1 MTSSGVGSHRM
12 SAAPIP
18 SGPKGPP
25 LVGHLFAFRRD
36 PLAFLSRVARDYPGD
51 VVRFRPGPRDVYL
64 LKHPDL
70 IKDVLVTHQHDFSK
84 SRGLEWAKLFL
95 GEGLL
100 TSEGEFH
107 TRQRRLAQ
115 PAFHRQRIGAYAD
128 DMVRRTVRA
137 REGWSA
143 GQVLDVDGEM
153 MRLTLAVVSSSL
165 FGTDV
170 AASADEVREDL
181 ASIIALFPRFSLPLF
196 GLIQKLPLPSNVR
209 FDRAVARLDALV
221 YRLIAERQRDGGDHG
236 DLLSMLLLARDDDGG
251 GRMTDRQLRDEV
263 ITLLLA
269 GHETTSN
276 ALTWTWYL
284 LSQNP
289 EVEARMHSELGRV
302 LGGKSPSFGDVPS
315 LPYTTGVFA
324 ESLRLYP
331 PAWAIGRRARQ
342 DYPIGDYT

>member
-1 MTSSGVGSHRM
+1 
-12 SAAPIP
+12 
-18 SGPKGPP
+18 
-25 LVGHLFAFRRD
+25 
-36 PLAFLSRVARDYPGD
+36 
-51 VVRFRPGPRDVYL
+51 
-64 LKHPDL
+64 
-70 IKDVLVTHQHDFSK
+70 
-84 SRGLEWAKLFL
+84 

-128 DMVRRTVRA
+128 DMVRRTLRT

-196 GLIQKLPLPSNVR
+196 GLIQKLPLPSNLR

-221 YRLIAERQRDGGDHG
+221 YRLIAERQRGGDHG
-236 DLLSMLLLARDDDGG
+236 DLLSMLLLARDEERG

-289 EVEARMHSELGRV
+289 QADARWREELAAV
-302 LGGKSPSFGDVPS
+302 LGGR
-315 LPYTTGVFA
+315 LPTTADLPALRYTEMVLA
-324 ESLRLYP
+324 ESMRLFP
-331 PAWAIGRRARQ
+331 PAWGLGRRA
-342 DYPIGDYT
+342 